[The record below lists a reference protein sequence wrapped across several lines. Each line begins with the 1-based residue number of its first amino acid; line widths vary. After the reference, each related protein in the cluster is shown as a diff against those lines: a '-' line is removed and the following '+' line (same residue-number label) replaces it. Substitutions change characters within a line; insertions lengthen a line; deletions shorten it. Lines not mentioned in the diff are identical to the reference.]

1 MTNKKGF
8 TLIELLVVIAII
20 GLLSTL
26 AVVALNGARE
36 KARDAKRKSDLKQ
49 ISTAMEMYM
58 ANNGDYPVTGTCG
71 NAGVIADS
79 NNNHICSDS
88 SLTDSDGNTYLA
100 NIPKDPTNNATYYY
114 EYQSGDTS
122 TYCIQV
128 SLEKDNSIVFM
139 CKNGSCYEGSGCP

>member
-58 ANNGDYPVTGTCG
+58 ANNDSYPVVGTCG
-71 NAGVIADS
+71 NDGIIANS
-79 NNNHICSDS
+79 TNNHICSGS
-88 SLTDSDGNTYLA
+88 SLTDGSNTYLA
-100 NIPKDPTNNATYYY
+100 NIPADPKDDATYFY

-128 SLEKDNSIVFM
+128 SLEKSTNVFM